1 MKLRS
6 FKVTA
11 GQAPVSKTGVAV
23 LRFGLIDRGIRRRLR
38 CRDTCGLL
46 PESLAIYRWVV

>member
-6 FKVTA
+6 FKVSA

-23 LRFGLIDRGIRRRLR
+23 ARFGLIDRRIREVSS
-38 CRDTCGLL
+38 GLDAL
-46 PESLAIYRWVV
+46 

>member
-6 FKVTA
+6 FKVSA

-23 LRFGLIDRGIRRRLR
+23 ARFGRIDRCIGEVTSRL
-38 CRDTCGLL
+38 D
-46 PESLAIYRWVV
+46 AIYTLVTIDS